1 MPRVWL
7 DTDIGSDIDD
17 AVALLCAVRHP
28 DIDLVGVST
37 VMGRVEIR
45 TWLVREMLERAGH
58 PDIPVL
64 PGAMLPL
71 SGGGLDEGVPS
82 YGSLAP
88 NLPPSDPAGDDA
100 RIEAIAEAM
109 AALPRPFHLVPVG
122 PLTNIGRLLR
132 SHPNVSSQWEGATCM
147 AGQLEGDA
155 EYNVK
160 CDPAAARTVFD
171 QLVPRLVGLEACS
184 NTLTREETEAALD
197 PSDPASAFLLDC
209 YAQYRQHAGWHEER
223 DTAPLTLFD
232 PIAMLS
238 LVAPRAFNVQ
248 DVHVLVEHDGR
259 MRLTDDGV
267 SVFYALSSDWDAL
280 KPLIT
285 DLLRGAA
292 PAPPA

>member
-1 MPRVWL
+1 
-7 DTDIGSDIDD
+7 
-17 AVALLCAVRHP
+17 
-28 DIDLVGVST
+28 VG
-37 VMGRVEIR
+37 GR
-45 TWLVREMLERAGH
+45 
-58 PDIPVL
+58 
-64 PGAMLPL
+64 
-71 SGGGLDEGVPS
+71 
-82 YGSLAP
+82 
-88 NLPPSDPAGDDA
+88 
-100 RIEAIAEAM
+100 
-109 AALPRPFHLVPVG
+109 
-122 PLTNIGRLLR
+122 
-132 SHPNVSSQWEGATCM
+132 
-147 AGQLEGDA
+147 
-155 EYNVK
+155 
-160 CDPAAARTVFD
+160 
-171 QLVPRLVGLEACS
+171 
-184 NTLTREETEAALD
+184 D